1 MHLIAHLLSIILFPL
16 SFKRYYSVLLI
27 QIDIHKDISLCNI
40 DERKVFRGE
49 LSATCREW
57 L

>member
-1 MHLIAHLLSIILFPL
+1 MLVILT
-16 SFKRYYSVLLI
+16 
-27 QIDIHKDISLCNI
+27 DIHKDISFCNI